1 MLKSAARI
9 LIKQDAGASTIKT
22 TETESGI
29 LGKCLLLTDFACNG
43 SEQASKPD
51 EVADPHT
58 FQVCC

>member
-9 LIKQDAGASTIKT
+9 LIKQDAGTSTIKT

-29 LGKCLLLTDFACNG
+29 LGLCLLLTDLACNG

-51 EVADPHT
+51 
-58 FQVCC
+58 